1 MSVSLNCLLTS
12 CRVRFFELTGNWTR
26 YPVLLL
32 SAVIIYTWRDLF
44 LKKKVDLAK
53 TVELKQISVHFAD
66 L

>member
-1 MSVSLNCLLTS
+1 MSVSLNCLHTS
-12 CRVRFFELTGNWTR
+12 YRVRFFELTGNWTR